1 MKRCPQCNRVE
12 TDDTL
17 VFCRVDGAALI
28 GESSSLNSEVRTAKL
43 GSTAPDAE
51 TSILPHTTGSDINR
65 PTAPTAVLPAA
76 STGTTVAVAKP
87 KRRRIAITIAII
99 AVAVVVIGAGFY
111 KLFNRSHPKKAIS
124 FEAAKFQ
131 RLTTSG
137 KASDAGI
144 SPDGKYVAHVKSDA
158 GQQSLWL
165 RQVATT
171 SDTQIVPPSQQN
183 YYGITFS
190 KDGDYIY
197 YVLGEPNNPTTR
209 ALYQVPAL
217 GGASRKVIENVT
229 SPVSLSSDGTRLAFM
244 RGSPTQSALVVAK
257 ADGTGE
263 RQVAVR
269 NLRNNFSFGGP
280 SWSPD
285 GKLLAS
291 SVTVGP
297 PNEAVAGNIVVEV
310 QVESE
315 RKGRSLPRSGRLA

>member
-1 MKRCPQCNRVE
+1 DGSRAAASTSLSPAAPSTHPSSAQYIVSGIKQHK
-12 TDDTL
+12 
-17 VFCRVDGAALI
+17 GAAAVI
-28 GESSSLNSEVRTAKL
+28 
-43 GSTAPDAE
+43 
-51 TSILPHTTGSDINR
+51 
-65 PTAPTAVLPAA
+65 TAVLILAVTGVGIWVYKA
-76 STGTTVAVAKP
+76 FSTSKKTERSVIAP
-87 KRRRIAITIAII
+87 K
-99 AVAVVVIGAGFY
+99 VQPV
-111 KLFNRSHPKKAIS
+111 
-124 FEAAKFQ
+124 
-131 RLTTSG
+131 TTSG
-137 KASDAGI
+137 KASAAAI

-171 SDTQIVPPSQQN
+171 RDTQIVPPSPQN

-269 NLRNNFSFGGP
+269 NLPNNFSFGGP

-310 QVESE
+310 QV
-315 RKGRSLPRSGRLA
+315 